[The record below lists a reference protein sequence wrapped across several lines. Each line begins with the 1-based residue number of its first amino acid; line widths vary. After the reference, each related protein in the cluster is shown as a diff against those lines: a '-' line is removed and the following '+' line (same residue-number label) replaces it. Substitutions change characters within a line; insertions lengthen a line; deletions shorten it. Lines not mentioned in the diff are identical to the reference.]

1 MYCNSNFS
9 LPLIFDTNGK
19 EWLQNKIKNV
29 VKMISSVLNISEIDI
44 AKMCL
49 KKIEKLIEKLEKSSL
64 RSVCHNDF
72 WIHNILFENRLI
84 SDCGERTVLFF
95 KQFI

>member
-9 LPLIFDTNGK
+9 LPSIFDTNGK
-19 EWLQNKIKNV
+19 EWLKNKIRNI
-29 VKMISSVLNISEIDI
+29 VKIISAVLKLQNQDISKLDI
-44 AKMCL
+44 AGICL

-72 WIHNILFENRLI
+72 WLHNVLFENRLI
-84 SDCGERTVLFF
+84 SDCGE
-95 KQFI
+95 